1 MNQAADEFD
10 PAIFARREPEVLAV
24 FAQHVCALSQQRL
37 DRLED
42 EGVVLMNLQAL
53 EVGDD
58 FGLDD
63 LRIAFVESGD
73 TVQAVEARFGLVW
86 IASFAWLNRDSERDE
101 QSADRATNLCCQ
113 EVLSRVLSF
122 GWYELVLWELEE
134 RWLSQS

>member
-1 MNQAADEFD
+1 MNQAPDDFD
-10 PAIFARREPEVLAV
+10 PVIFTQREPEVLAV
-24 FAQHVCALSQQRL
+24 LAKHVCALSQQQL

-42 EGVVLMNLQAL
+42 EGVVLINLQAL
-53 EVGDD
+53 EVDED

-73 TVQAVEARFGLVW
+73 TVQAVEAHFGLVW
-86 IASFAWLNRDSERDE
+86 IASFAWLNRNSERDE

-134 RWLSQS
+134 RWLIQS